1 MPILWRK
8 DRNYFMKSSFH
19 LLITGRPGVGKT
31 TLLKEI
37 ISGLL
42 KKKFRLDGFYTEEIR
57 KNQKR
62 VGFRIMNIQG
72 QEEGILSHRRL
83 TSRYR
88 IEKYRV
94 DVSKMDEIVE
104 KISRSLKSE
113 KIDVLIIDEIGP
125 MELYS
130 ENFKGFIINM
140 LKKNNPSVIGT
151 IKEKCLHLLEE
162 WGVSDMV
169 EIKKITERERKAFD
183 EIASEIIGGLR
194 KKCFFS

>member
-1 MPILWRK
+1 
-8 DRNYFMKSSFH
+8 MKNSIH

-31 TLLKEI
+31 TFLKEI
-37 ISGLL
+37 ISVLL
-42 KKKFRLDGFYTEEIR
+42 KKKLRLDGFYTEEIR
-57 KNQKR
+57 ENQKR

-72 QEEGILSHRRL
+72 QEEGILSHSGL

-88 IEKYRV
+88 IGKYRV
-94 DVSKMDEIVE
+94 DVDKMDEIVE
-104 KISRSLKSE
+104 KIRRSIKSE
-113 KIDVLIIDEIGP
+113 KIDVVIIDEIGP

-140 LKKNNPSVIGT
+140 LKRNAPVVIGT

-162 WGVSDMV
+162 WEVSDMV

-183 EIASEIIGGLR
+183 KLASEIITGLC
-194 KKCFFS
+194 KKVLFLLTKRC

>member
-1 MPILWRK
+1 
-8 DRNYFMKSSFH
+8 MKNSIH

-37 ISGLL
+37 ISVLL
-42 KKKFRLDGFYTEEIR
+42 KKKLRLDGFYTEEIR

-72 QEEGILSHRRL
+72 QEEGMLSHSGL

-88 IEKYRV
+88 IGKYRV
-94 DVSKMDEIVE
+94 DVDKMDEIVE
-104 KISRSLKSE
+104 KIKRSIKSE
-113 KIDVLIIDEIGP
+113 KIDVVIIDEIGP

-140 LKKNNPSVIGT
+140 LKRNAPVVIGT

-169 EIKKITERERKAFD
+169 EIKKITKRERKVFD
-183 EIASEIIGGLR
+183 KLASEIIKGLR
-194 KKCFFS
+194 KKVLFLLTKGC

>member
-1 MPILWRK
+1 
-8 DRNYFMKSSFH
+8 MKNSIH

-37 ISGLL
+37 IRVLL
-42 KKKFRLDGFYTEEIR
+42 KKKLRLDGFYTEEIR

-72 QEEGILSHRRL
+72 QEEGILSHSGL

-88 IEKYRV
+88 IGKYRV
-94 DVSKMDEIVE
+94 DVDKMDEIVE
-104 KISRSLKSE
+104 KIRRSIKSE
-113 KIDVLIIDEIGP
+113 KIDVVIIDEIGP

-140 LKKNNPSVIGT
+140 LKRNAPVVIGT
-151 IKEKCLHLLEE
+151 IKEKC
-162 WGVSDMV
+162 
-169 EIKKITERERKAFD
+169 
-183 EIASEIIGGLR
+183 
-194 KKCFFS
+194 

>member
-1 MPILWRK
+1 
-8 DRNYFMKSSFH
+8 MKNSIH
-19 LLITGRPGVGKT
+19 LLITGKPGVGKT

-37 ISGLL
+37 IRVLL
-42 KKKFRLDGFYTEEIR
+42 KKKLRLDGFYTEEIR

-72 QEEGILSHRRL
+72 QEEGILSHSGL

-88 IEKYRV
+88 IGKYRV
-94 DVSKMDEIVE
+94 DVDKMDEIVE
-104 KISRSLKSE
+104 KIRRSIKSE
-113 KIDVLIIDEIGP
+113 KIDVVIIDEIGP

-140 LKKNNPSVIGT
+140 LKRNAPVVIGT

-183 EIASEIIGGLR
+183 KLASEIITGLR
-194 KKCFFS
+194 KKVLFLLTKGC

>member
-1 MPILWRK
+1 
-8 DRNYFMKSSFH
+8 MKNSIH
-19 LLITGRPGVGKT
+19 LVITGRPGVGKT

-37 ISGLL
+37 IRVLL
-42 KKKFRLDGFYTEEIR
+42 KKKLRLDGFYTEEIR

-72 QEEGILSHRRL
+72 QEEGILSHSGL

-88 IEKYRV
+88 IGKYRV
-94 DVSKMDEIVE
+94 DVDKMDEIVE
-104 KISRSLKSE
+104 KIRRSIKSE
-113 KIDVLIIDEIGP
+113 KIDVVIIDEIGP

-140 LKKNNPSVIGT
+140 LKRNAPVVIGT

-183 EIASEIIGGLR
+183 KLASEIITGLR
-194 KKCFFS
+194 KKGLFLLTKGC